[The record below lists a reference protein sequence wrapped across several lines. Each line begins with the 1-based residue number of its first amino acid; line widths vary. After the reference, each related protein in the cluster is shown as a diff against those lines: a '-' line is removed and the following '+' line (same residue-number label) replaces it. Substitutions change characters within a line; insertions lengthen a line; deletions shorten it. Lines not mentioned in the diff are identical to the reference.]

1 MLNNVLSLDSLLDE
15 PLFVT
20 PDFGTEMRHRDEDEY
35 WDHWDHWDQDRMDL
49 DDPWSK
55 LYAAV

>member
-20 PDFGTEMRHRDEDEY
+20 PDFGTEMRHRDEDDY
-35 WDHWDHWDQDRMDL
+35 WEHWDQDRMDL

>member
-20 PDFGTEMRHRDEDEY
+20 PDFGAEMRHRDEDDY
-35 WDHWDHWDQDRMDL
+35 WDHWDQDRMEFE
-49 DDPWSK
+49 DPWSE
-55 LYAAV
+55 LYAAI